1 MSFNKEAYQQEHIS
15 RLVNITTDA
24 QRDGI
29 APYERIK
36 QIIQLAVQR
45 QSSFIKDGDLFVGIG
60 HDGFEDA
67 WFPTGSFKTK
77 EEVLL
82 HVKKNQEEEEARSGG
97 GEISTTFFAFTRDRI
112 HIGILENNSIV

>member
-82 HVKKNQEEEEARSGG
+82 HVKKIRKRKKLVRGEAKSQPLFLLLREMG
-97 GEISTTFFAFTRDRI
+97 FT
-112 HIGILENNSIV
+112 